1 MKQRN
6 VLVVV
11 LLALLLLSL
20 TLATTV
26 SASSSETAPSF
37 GLLMKP
43 GWVGGNDATNQTR
56 ILILRCALRNS
67 GGGGVDSEMVVTGN
81 LGCATFPMARM
92 INHRGYIGNRSWPTV
107 TFTFSGTTDWFLA
120 RPR

>member
-1 MKQRN
+1 MPKRN
-6 VLVVV
+6 VL
-11 LLALLLLSL
+11 LAMLFALLLLSL
-20 TLATTV
+20 TLGATF
-26 SASSSETAPSF
+26 AAPEKTDTSF

-67 GGGGVDSEMVVTGN
+67 GRGGVDSEKVVTGN

-92 INHRGYIGNRSWPTV
+92 INHRDYIGNRSWPTV
-107 TFTFSGTTDWFLA
+107 TFTFSGTTDLFLA